1 MTSQQY
7 ESYLPNYVDN
17 KISALVGGAPESL
30 NTIAKI
36 AQSLGNNTNLNTN
49 IQQQLTAKQD
59 VITDNSLSIS
69 KIAGLTSELNNKY
82 NKSDVDSLLLQ
93 KQSVLT
99 DNSITM
105 NKVIGLQTEL
115 DKKASLI
122 SPVFLGTPIA
132 PTAGIS
138 NNSTQIA
145 TTEFVNDK
153 MDELINDVIE
163 DLIADIDTRATTTQM
178 TTALST
184 KYDKAEVNTLLSTKQ
199 DIINDNSLPIA
210 KIVNLQNQL
219 DAKATLA
226 SPSFIGVPTAP
237 TPSVSTNNTQIATTA
252 YVKDVVSQIIDGSPA
267 ALDTL
272 KEISSAL
279 NDDKNFFVTI
289 NNSLATKA
297 PLNNATF
304 NGTTTFTGPLN
315 IPINGINIANIQGLQ
330 TEINDL
336 KTNTSLINNL
346 ADGSIP
352 VAKVSGLAA
361 SLDTKLTASSNV
373 DAGKIVNWA
382 NVMNNAIDINKINQ
396 LQSQLDAKT
405 ANTDPIML
413 SRVTGLESSLNSK
426 ANTADVYTKTQSD
439 TSLGLKANAAAVF
452 FKDSK

>member
-36 AQSLGNNTNLNTN
+36 AQSLGNNTNLHTN

-105 NKVIGLQTEL
+105 SKVVGLQTEL
-115 DKKASLI
+115 DKKASLM
-122 SPVFLGTPIA
+122 SPVFLGTPSA

-184 KYDKAEVNTLLSTKQ
+184 KYDKTEVNTLLSTKQ

-237 TPSVSTNNTQIATTA
+237 TPSISTNNTQIATTA

-279 NDDKNFFVTI
+279 NDDKNF
-289 NNSLATKA
+289 L
-297 PLNNATF
+297 
-304 NGTTTFTGPLN
+304 
-315 IPINGINIANIQGLQ
+315 
-330 TEINDL
+330 
-336 KTNTSLINNL
+336 
-346 ADGSIP
+346 
-352 VAKVSGLAA
+352 
-361 SLDTKLTASSNV
+361 
-373 DAGKIVNWA
+373 
-382 NVMNNAIDINKINQ
+382 
-396 LQSQLDAKT
+396 
-405 ANTDPIML
+405 
-413 SRVTGLESSLNSK
+413 
-426 ANTADVYTKTQSD
+426 
-439 TSLGLKANAAAVF
+439 
-452 FKDSK
+452 